1 MLQRLLDAGDGGFE
15 GGLNAEKFIKM
26 TGVSKATATRDLGEL
41 VDRGLLRKQGEGK
54 AVRYYVNVP
63 GWSHGL
69 R

>member
-1 MLQRLLDAGDGGFE
+1 
-15 GGLNAEKFIKM
+15 LNAEKFIKM

-54 AVRYYVNVP
+54 AVRYYVNLP